1 MKTFFSTIIFLLSSV
16 CSYGQMIADTTKAVW
31 NDSIP
36 ETSKT
41 YHRKTSREIGKL
53 SSDIKEIR
61 GIVSPLGEGDP
72 VKWAQTLPGITT
84 GADETVT
91 MYVRGGNASN
101 SLVSLDGIPL
111 YGYSHILGLTTMV
124 PMSIL
129 SSSTLIKGGFE
140 GANGNFSAALLK
152 MQTRTPQEG
161 FKAEASINSF
171 LTAAKNILPS
181 LIGGIEKF
189 KAGVGDTYGKI
200 RYSFK
205 ETMYLELSGLKSIDN
220 YNMSLHE
227 DSSESFGWGNSI
239 AFQYPA

>member
-1 MKTFFSTIIFLLSSV
+1 
-16 CSYGQMIADTTKAVW
+16 MITDTTKAVW

-36 ETSKT
+36 ETIKT
-41 YHRKTSREIGKL
+41 YHRKSSLEIGKL

-84 GADETVT
+84 GADGTVT

-140 GANGNFSAALLK
+140 GANGNFSAAHLK

-171 LTAAKNILPS
+171 LTAANAEGSIGKWSGIISARVSPIGIEYKAAKNILPS

-189 KAGVGDTYGKI
+189 KAGVGDT
-200 RYSFK
+200 
-205 ETMYLELSGLKSIDN
+205 
-220 YNMSLHE
+220 
-227 DSSESFGWGNSI
+227 
-239 AFQYPA
+239 

>member
-1 MKTFFSTIIFLLSSV
+1 MKTFCSTIIFLLSSV

-36 ETSKT
+36 ETIKT
-41 YHRKTSREIGKL
+41 YHRKSSLEIGKL

-84 GADETVT
+84 GADGTVT

-124 PMSIL
+124 SMSIL

-140 GANGNFSAALLK
+140 GANGNFSAAHLK

-171 LTAAKNILPS
+171 LTAANAEGSIGKWSGIISARVSPIGIEYKAAKNILPS

-189 KAGVGDTYGKI
+189 KAGVGDT
-200 RYSFK
+200 
-205 ETMYLELSGLKSIDN
+205 
-220 YNMSLHE
+220 
-227 DSSESFGWGNSI
+227 
-239 AFQYPA
+239 